1 MNNQEYWNEVNEIAE
16 AIAEQAM
23 LESDTGKQAPI
34 IVREDAEE
42 LINDSLLHEAIDGHQ
57 WIIYYSYNLDVIK
70 YSDNADYMID
80 NFGGDCAESILK
92 DSGIDGLHTAMAFW
106 ALYADVQ
113 DLISDK
119 LDQYGVAA

>member
-23 LESDTGKQAPI
+23 LESDTGKQASI

-42 LINDSLLHEAIDGHQ
+42 LINDSLLHEAIDSHQ
-57 WIIYYSYNLDVIK
+57 LVIYYSYNLDVIK
-70 YSDNADYMID
+70 HSDNAGYMQD
-80 NFGGDCAESILK
+80 NFGAECIAASLE
-92 DSGIDGLHTAMAFW
+92 SGGIDGLHTAMAFW

-119 LDQYGVAA
+119 LDQYEVAA